1 MGRNSGFIAAYST
14 LASRE
19 VDCCLVP
26 EVPFPL
32 GGPDGVLE
40 YIEGVLDKQR
50 QCVVVI
56 AEGAG
61 KEHVDSQGNIGIF
74 LLDALKSYFKERKRE
89 ISYKYLDPT
98 YQVRALPA
106 IASDNILC
114 TLLAHSAVHA
124 SMAGYTGFCAG
135 TINGHNV
142 MIPLERISGIQKRLD
157 PSGRMWQRILSST
170 QQPDWAAST
179 VDSTHKVDL
188 VKETPSAVVGT
199 GGIIG

>member
-19 VDCCLVP
+19 VDCCLIP

-32 GGPDGVLE
+32 DGPDGVLR
-40 YIEGVLDKQR
+40 YIESVIDKQR

-61 KEHVDSQGNIGIF
+61 KEHLPEKGDVG
-74 LLDALKSYFKERKRE
+74 LLLSDRLKAYFKEMQRE
-89 ISYKYLDPT
+89 VSFKYLDPT

-114 TLLAHSAVHA
+114 TLLAHSVVHSAV
-124 SMAGYTGFCAG
+124 AGYTGFCAG

-142 MIPLERISGIQKRLD
+142 LIPLEKIAGIQKRLD

-170 QQPDWAAST
+170 QQPDWAAPIAESRGEHD
-179 VDSTHKVDL
+179 VAH
-188 VKETPSAVVGT
+188 EAPAVVAGSRAT
-199 GGIIG
+199 PT